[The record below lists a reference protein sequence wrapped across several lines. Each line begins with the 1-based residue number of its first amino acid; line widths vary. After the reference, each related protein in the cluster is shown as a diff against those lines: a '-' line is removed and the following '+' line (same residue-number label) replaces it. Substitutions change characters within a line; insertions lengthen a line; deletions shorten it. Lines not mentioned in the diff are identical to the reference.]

1 MPAYLVVENRIRD
14 ASIFDLYI
22 RQIEPIVKKYGG
34 RYLVREGKVSP
45 LIGGWKPERMIILE
59 FPSAEK
65 GRQFGSSPEYREL
78 IYLQEQGAEM
88 KAVLLEG
95 ETE

>member
-14 ASIFDLYI
+14 ASILDLYI
-22 RQIEPIVKKYGG
+22 RLIDPIIKKYGG
-34 RYLVREGKVSP
+34 RFLVRAGKVSP
-45 LIGGWKPERMIILE
+45 LMGGWKPEQMIILE

-78 IYLQEQGAEM
+78 IHLQEQGAEM

-95 ETE
+95 AAE